1 MSNFEATKELKQGP
15 DGINI
20 EPWPNPKPLSVER
33 VNVRTPKG
41 DGTDTAVPSTE
52 GFIRNAKLHP
62 DALLGRW

>member
-33 VNVRTPKG
+33 VSVTTPG
-41 DGTDTAVPSTE
+41 QDGKNNGSKET
-52 GFIRNAKLHP
+52 GFIRNANVHP